1 MDEALRD
8 KAMREFGSK
17 RNKLLCAT
25 AATAMLALAGCGSPQ
40 SANTMS
46 LYGKDTDE
54 DTRARVDRLVA
65 YCQRLSKAGDFYL
78 SSGMCARAHE
88 LDPTN
93 PLPLFVMAENFERFD
108 KNDHAIH
115 AYQALLENQPKNSE
129 ASYRLAK
136 LQLDEGYEHE
146 ALQTV
151 QVALEHE
158 PNEPRL
164 MNVIGVIK
172 DQQGDH
178 DTAQFYYREA
188 LALQPDNVS
197 ISNNLGLS
205 LALSGKGEQAVAVL
219 NDVVDDPDATATSRH
234 NLALAYAA
242 AEADAEREAA
252 EAAEVEVVEPEQES
266 FDQESN
272 VPEAPQESVA
282 PRNLLSSIFR
292 REGPAATQTAAVG
305 APLPLMT
312 SSFAE
317 QAGYGLVETGAVT
330 GIEGWADVSV
340 HAYAPGDRIARHES
354 R

>member
-1 MDEALRD
+1 
-8 KAMREFGSK
+8 MRQFGSM
-17 RNKLLCAT
+17 RNRLLCAT
-25 AATAMLALAGCGSPQ
+25 AATAMLALAGCGSQQ
-40 SANTMS
+40 SANTAS

-65 YCQRLSKAGDFYL
+65 YCQKIAKGGDVYL
-78 SSGMCARAHE
+78 SAGMCARAHE

-93 PLPLFVMAENFERFD
+93 PFPLMVMAENFEKFD
-108 KNDHAIH
+108 QNDRAIQ
-115 AYQALLENQPKNSE
+115 AYLAVLETHPKETE

-136 LQLDEGYEHE
+136 LQLEEGYDHE

-151 QVALEHE
+151 QVALEHT
-158 PNEPRL
+158 PNDSRL
-164 MNVIGVIK
+164 MNVVGVIK

-188 LALQPDNVS
+188 LALDPENVP

-205 LALSGKGEQAVAVL
+205 LALSGKGNEAVALL
-219 NDVVDDPDATATSRH
+219 NDVVDSPDATATSRH

-242 AEADAEREAA
+242 ADADAERAAA
-252 EAAEVEVVEPEQES
+252 EAAEMETDDGEADDM
-266 FDQESN
+266 DQQSGN
-272 VPEAPQESVA
+272 PDAPQDSETPQDAVA

-292 REGPAATQTAAVG
+292 RESPSEVQTASVG

-317 QAGYGLVETGAVT
+317 QSGYGLLETGAVT

-340 HAYAPGDRIARHES
+340 RSYAPGNRIAQDES